1 VSITTAGELVIL
13 AEREVAEKCAE
24 KAREVAR
31 AASKGTYGRISL
43 EELGDKI
50 ADEIIALGG

>member
-1 VSITTAGELVIL
+1 MGIMTAGELVIL

-24 KAREVAR
+24 KAREICR
-31 AASKGTYGRISL
+31 AASKGLYGRISL

-50 ADEIIALGG
+50 ADEIIAFGG

>member
-1 VSITTAGELVIL
+1 MSILTAGELVVM
-13 AEREVAEKCAE
+13 AEREVAQKCAE

-31 AASKGTYGRISL
+31 AASKGFYGRLSF